1 MKKTNIITGLMLLA
15 TLAGLSSCK
24 KDMALKDPGV
34 TPGANSAFISLIDV
48 SPNLDSVLQTN
59 ADTFNILFNGVK
71 VNGYTAGTSPVIT
84 FGSIYPLAG
93 TFTGY
98 ASVPAGTQQIQFV
111 KGVNSLDSVILATF
125 HETLAAGQHYSF
137 IVTDSINSGRD
148 SSRMFIKDSLVQ
160 VNDGFYNMRFINTC
174 WADTGSVDIWSTRNN
189 RTIFANI
196 KPGGI
201 TAFSSLASNWQL
213 SDTLF
218 VRRSG
223 TLVGLD
229 TLNTQ
234 TFYNL
239 RSYTL
244 LYKGHPLSNTK
255 ADSKRR
261 HITAYVNQ

>member
-1 MKKTNIITGLMLLA
+1 
-15 TLAGLSSCK
+15 
-24 KDMALKDPGV
+24 
-34 TPGANSAFISLIDV
+34 
-48 SPNLDSVLQTN
+48 
-59 ADTFNILFNGVK
+59 
-71 VNGYTAGTSPVIT
+71 
-84 FGSIYPLAG
+84 
-93 TFTGY
+93 
-98 ASVPAGTQQIQFV
+98 
-111 KGVNSLDSVILATF
+111 
-125 HETLAAGQHYSF
+125 
-137 IVTDSINSGRD
+137 
-148 SSRMFIKDSLVQ
+148 MFIKDSLVQ

-201 TAFSSLASNWQL
+201 TAFSSFASNWQL

>member
-1 MKKTNIITGLMLLA
+1 MV
-15 TLAGLSSCK
+15 TLSA
-24 KDMALKDPGV
+24 PE

-148 SSRMFIKDSLVQ
+148 SSRMFIKDSLLPVTQ
-160 VNDGFYNMRFINTC
+160 GFYNMRFINTC
-174 WADTGSVDIWSTRNN
+174 WSDTGNVDIWSSRNN
-189 RTIFANI
+189 RTIFGNI
-196 KPGGI
+196 KPGQI
-201 TAFSSLASNWQL
+201 TSFNAFAANWQL
-213 SDTLF
+213 TDTLF
-218 VRRSG
+218 VRRAG
-223 TLVGLD
+223 TMVGLD

-244 LYKGHPLSNTK
+244 VYKGHPLSNVK
-255 ADSKRR
+255 SDSKRR
-261 HITAYVNQ
+261 HIIAYVNN